1 MKKIINLS
9 LVLFLVLTSCQ
20 KTPMASFHIDMSQ
33 AEVGK
38 EVFFINDSQDATRFE
53 WDFGDGYI
61 SKDESPIHVFQ
72 GSGSFEV
79 KLTAFSNN
87 GLSDVSTLSVTVK
100 IPTLLEIEVRE
111 YIDEYTVP
119 GASIILY
126 GTITDWDAQTN
137 EIAEGITDGSG
148 IVVFANLDPFVHYV
162 DVFEQH
168 HDNYTLRSEDVGWIR
183 TPEILPNKINRFIAW
198 VDYVAQRKGDAKG
211 ARSAVIVKLER
222 KHETKP
228 QTEAGSAT
236 EDWQTL
242 YAKRVVVK

>member
-9 LVLFLVLTSCQ
+9 LVFLLVLSSCQ

-38 EVFFINDSQDATRFE
+38 EVVFYNDSQDAIRFE

-61 SKDESPIHVFQ
+61 SDDESPVHVFQ
-72 GSGSFEV
+72 GSGTFEV
-79 KLTAFSNN
+79 KLTAYSKN
-87 GLSDVSTLSVTVK
+87 GLSDVSTLSVSVM

-119 GASIILY
+119 GATIILY

-137 EIAEGITDGSG
+137 EISEGTTDGSG

-168 HDNYTLRSEDVGWIR
+168 HDNYTLRSEDVGWIS

-198 VDYVAQRKGDAKG
+198 VDYVAQRKGDAEG
-211 ARSAVIVKLER
+211 TRSLVIMKLER
-222 KHETKP
+222 KPDAKTQP
-228 QTEAGSAT
+228 EAGSAT
-236 EDWQTL
+236 EDWQAL
-242 YAKRVVVK
+242 YAKRVLKK